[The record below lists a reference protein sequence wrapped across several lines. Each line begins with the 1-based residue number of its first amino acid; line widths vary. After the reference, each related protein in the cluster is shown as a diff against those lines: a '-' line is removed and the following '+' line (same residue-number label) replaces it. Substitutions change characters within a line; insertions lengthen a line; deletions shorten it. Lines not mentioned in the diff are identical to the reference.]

1 MTSQINY
8 ISINTTYPVAG
19 QDNDSQ
25 GFRNNFT
32 AISAG
37 LGVAKSEI
45 TALQTNAVLVA
56 DLATSTTPVVN
67 NLLQSSITNGTYNQ
81 FYSLFYPGGTV
92 STTANIS
99 LINGGIQSF
108 TLSGNATL
116 TFTNWPAS
124 GQYGIVKVILK
135 GDTIAVRTPVFAT
148 ANGGIIHYATG
159 FANPFTVGAIG
170 STKLEVIEAWTVDAG
185 ANVYIKL
192 SGEY

>member
-45 TALQTNAVLVA
+45 TALQTNTLLKA
-56 DLATSTTPVVN
+56 DLATGTTPVVN
-67 NLLQSSITNGTYNQ
+67 NLLQSSITNGTHNQ
-81 FYSLFYPGGTV
+81 FYGIFYPGGTV
-92 STTANIS
+92 STTANIN
-99 LINGGIQSF
+99 LANGSIQQF
-108 TLSGNATL
+108 TLAGNATL
-116 TFTNWPAS
+116 TFTGWPAVPA
-124 GQYGIVKVILK
+124 YGIIRVILK

-148 ANGGIIHYATG
+148 ANGGVVRFATG
-159 FANPFTVGAIG
+159 FSPFTVGAIG
-170 STKLEVIEAWTVDAG
+170 STKLEVIEAWSVDAG